1 MSRRK
6 EERVVAFVAAVT
18 CESSGSNA
26 LARRR
31 GRTRRTRR
39 RKGRK
44 TTRLLLR
51 PEAATETH
59 QATTPKYTSAHKTT
73 PKN

>member
-59 QATTPKYTSAHKTT
+59 QATTPKYKCTQNN
-73 PKN
+73 PKK